1 MLRDF
6 DINSVSPLRGGTA
19 AHGERRGRKREDGGR
34 EERKKKGRD
43 GEEQRH
49 ELNPPCGSLH
59 PFFIG
64 DLCFI

>member
-34 EERKKKGRD
+34 EERKKRGEMERSRD
-43 GEEQRH
+43 T
-49 ELNPPCGSLH
+49 S
-59 PFFIG
+59 
-64 DLCFI
+64 